1 MLQYDVVDCKCVSSL
16 LIYLIL
22 KKKKE
27 EEKAS
32 FSIFLKTPDL
42 L

>member
-27 EEKAS
+27 EKAS